1 MCGDTQIN
9 ASELRAAL
17 HALKSR
23 TQSRKTELEHQ
34 FQVGC
39 VPMQHSQ
46 ACGMHVHN
54 VEPRPVLCQILE
66 KVSPDPAEARAVAAW
81 WNHKKNRSMEFAPG
95 TSTAG
100 LLLHYHMAVYTVPS
114 GQMAGGSERRV
125 PRLHLCLLCACK
137 LSLWV

>member
-39 VPMQHSQ
+39 VPNAAFSSMWY
-46 ACGMHVHN
+46 ACAQCGA
-54 VEPRPVLCQILE
+54 LSCA
-66 KVSPDPAEARAVAAW
+66 VSDTGE
-81 WNHKKNRSMEFAPG
+81 S
-95 TSTAG
+95 
-100 LLLHYHMAVYTVPS
+100 
-114 GQMAGGSERRV
+114 
-125 PRLHLCLLCACK
+125 
-137 LSLWV
+137 